1 MIALLMCAGDNE
13 SKPSANKTTAAAA
26 VDSQIHQ

>member
-1 MIALLMCAGDNE
+1 MIALLMCDGDNE
-13 SKPSANKTTAAAA
+13 SKPSANKTTAAA